1 MYEIAMSEKW
11 YNEIIEYTGKNAW
24 VQTNP
29 LSWLDADF
37 YQNKT
42 GQKPT
47 MENLF
52 TYLSNGIVKGGIDYC
67 IQQYAKMRPE
77 TLILLPGNSFFIE
90 KIATPLKYAICNY
103 MLRNSL
109 GTVVLCGIIGEMMT
123 NLTFEVWNEE
133 ESKKRMDE
141 SEQQKTFGR
150 KFEDLR
156 NQKKKISILFQKE
169 IISEKSRDYLEHIRE
184 IRNEY
189 VHFYSKDPKD
199 IDKDALEIFKFTN
212 KMIEEILHLE
222 FKNKKGWMN
231 THFVNYVKNIT

>member
-1 MYEIAMSEKW
+1 MSEKW

-29 LSWLDADF
+29 LTWFEADD

-42 GQKPT
+42 GQKPP
-47 MENLF
+47 MEDLF
-52 TYLSNGIVKGGIDYC
+52 TYLSNGIVDGGIDYC
-67 IQQYAKMRPE
+67 IQQYAKIRLDA
-77 TLILLPGNSFFIE
+77 LILLPGNSFFIE
-90 KIATPLKYAICNY
+90 KIASPLKYAICNY

-109 GTVVLCGIIGEMMT
+109 GTVVLCGIIGEMMI

-150 KFEDLR
+150 KFEDL
-156 NQKKKISILFQKE
+156 NQKKKISGLFRKE
-169 IISEKSRDYLEHIRE
+169 IISEKSRDYLERIRE

-231 THFVNYVKNIT
+231 THFVNYVKKRT